1 MCSKEKEC
9 FFGRVVHGQVKLSA
23 LGRIVAEEW
32 QKTGRV
38 RAGIE
43 LDEWQVMPNHFH
55 GIIHIVDTPRRD
67 APVGRLKHE
76 TPPAGRLKYETFHRN
91 VSTLKPNSL
100 GSIIGQF
107 KSACTRRISAAG
119 FHNFAW
125 QPRFFDRVIRNR
137 DELEKVRDYIRHNP
151 LMWDTNESTIENI
164 FL

>member
-1 MCSKEKEC
+1 M
-9 FFGRVVHGQVKLSA
+9 
-23 LGRIVAEEW
+23 GRIVAEEW
-32 QKTGRV
+32 QKTVQV
-38 RAGIE
+38 RPGIE

-55 GIIHIVDTPRRD
+55 AIIHIVDVPRRD
-67 APVGRLKHE
+67 GPV
-76 TPPAGRLKYETFHRN
+76 GRLKYETFHRN
-91 VSTLKPNSL
+91 VSTGLKPNSL

-151 LMWDTNESTIENI
+151 LMWHTNESTIENI
-164 FL
+164 FS